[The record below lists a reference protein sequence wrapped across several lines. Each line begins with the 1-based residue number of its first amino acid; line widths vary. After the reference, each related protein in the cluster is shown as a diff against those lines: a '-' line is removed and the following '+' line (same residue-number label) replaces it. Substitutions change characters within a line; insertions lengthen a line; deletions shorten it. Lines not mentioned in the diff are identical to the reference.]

1 MRCRLLLLNTLLSQR
16 EMDLS
21 ALKVGM
27 QGGVVESVPLDFP
40 HGPVVKNL
48 PWGCNGHGFDLWSGN

>member
-21 ALKVGM
+21 ALRVGM
-27 QGGVVESVPLDFP
+27 QGGVVKSVPLDFP

-48 PWGCNGHGFDLWSGN
+48 PWECNGHGFDLWSGN